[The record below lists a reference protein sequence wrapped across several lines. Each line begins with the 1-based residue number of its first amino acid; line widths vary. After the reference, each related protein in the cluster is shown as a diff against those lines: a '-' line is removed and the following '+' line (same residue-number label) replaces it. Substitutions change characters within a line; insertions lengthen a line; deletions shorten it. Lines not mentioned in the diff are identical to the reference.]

1 MLGKSST
8 VSNLPLHGRV
18 AIVTGGSRGIG
29 GAISRLLAE
38 DGAQVAVLGLPI
50 DRERTDHLRTHLNGS
65 SSRLHFY
72 EGNVGVFDQCQEAVR
87 TILNEHGRVDYLINN
102 AGITR
107 DHTVRKMTIDEWQAV
122 LQVNLSGPFFMIK
135 AVLDTMVAQQFGRIV
150 NISSVVGQ
158 SGNFGQANYASAK
171 AGLIGLT
178 KTVALEVAKSHV
190 TVNAIAPGFIET
202 EMTKAMPSEAI
213 ETAISQT
220 PKRRLGKPEEVAR
233 VVRFLLDENSG
244 YITGSVYNVN
254 GGWYM

>member
-1 MLGKSST
+1 MN
-8 VSNLPLHGRV
+8 NLPLQGRV
-18 AIVTGGSRGIG
+18 GIVTGGSRGIG
-29 GAISRLLAE
+29 GAISRQLAE
-38 DGAQVAVLGLPI
+38 DGATVAVLGLPV
-50 DRERTDHLRTHLNGS
+50 DKERTEALRRHLNGS

-72 EGNVGVFDQCQEAVR
+72 EGNVGEFDQCREAVR
-87 TILNEHGRVDYLINN
+87 RILAQHGRVDYLINN

-107 DHTVRKMTIDEWQAV
+107 DHTVRKMSIDEWQAV

-135 AVLDTMVAQQFGRIV
+135 AVLDIMVEQGFGRIV

-178 KTVALEVAKSHV
+178 KTVALEVAKRGV
-190 TVNAIAPGFIET
+190 TVNAIAPGFIDT

-213 ETAISQT
+213 QSAIEQT
-220 PKRRLGKPEEVAR
+220 PKRRLGQPEEVAH
-233 VVRFLLDENSG
+233 VVRFLVDEKAG
-244 YITGSVYNVN
+244 YITGAVYNVN

>member
-1 MLGKSST
+1 VSS
-8 VSNLPLHGRV
+8 LPLDGRV

-38 DGAQVAVLGLPI
+38 DGAHVAVLGLPV
-50 DRERTDHLRTHLNGS
+50 DRERTDNLRSMLNGS
-65 SSRLHFY
+65 ASRVQFY
-72 EGNVGVFDQCQEAVR
+72 EGNVGLFEQCQQAVQQV
-87 TILNEHGRVDYLINN
+87 LADHGRIDYLVNN

-135 AVLDTMVAQQFGRIV
+135 AVLDTMVAQEFGRIV
-150 NISSVVGQ
+150 NISSVVAQ

-178 KTVALEVAKSHV
+178 KTVALEVAKSKV

-202 EMTKAMPSEAI
+202 DMTKAMPPTAI
-213 ETAISQT
+213 ESAIAQT
-220 PKRRLGKPEEVAR
+220 PKRRLGQPDEVAH
-233 VVRFLLDENSG
+233 VVRFLIDDKAG
-244 YITGSVYNVN
+244 YITGAVYNVN